1 MKTKILVT
9 LGPSICDY
17 DVIRKLVEEGVSG
30 FRINYT
36 QSDRKTWDEWFKII
50 REVSTSLDKT
60 VSIIGDIPGPQIR
73 IGDFEQYSVN
83 PRDRV
88 LLVYGDKTSDR
99 NTIPVP
105 IKKFFETV
113 EIGDIILLDD
123 GKVILRV
130 IDCDQSANTVE
141 ALVLNSATILP
152 RKKIVISGKDI
163 ELPLLS
169 NRDIELIKY
178 SIDRGVNYI
187 AISFVRRAEDISSV
201 RRIIDNYG
209 GFQGIIAKIE
219 TRSSVYEL
227 DSIVR
232 ESDAVLIARGD
243 LGLHF
248 DLEKIPLIQR
258 EIAKKSIEYSKPC
271 ILATQLLES
280 MIHYPRP
287 SRSEVVDI
295 MNAVNDM
302 VDALLLTSETAIG
315 KYPVEA
321 VKWLKKI
328 IEVSENNISYDS
340 INSFRN
346 RIKYVDLRDKHA
358 LGLLLLSE
366 RIGAKIV
373 IFTKTGFLPSHIS
386 RIRPQVDVYVG
397 SNNKIV
403 AEKLTIYYGLKP
415 FYLSNLEGEIDYDT
429 GVAKLYEYLKKR
441 NELKYGEVVVE
452 AYSRK
457 EAGIYEIR
465 IKQVV

>member
-1 MKTKILVT
+1 
-9 LGPSICDY
+9 
-17 DVIRKLVEEGVSG
+17 
-30 FRINYT
+30 
-36 QSDRKTWDEWFKII
+36 
-50 REVSTSLDKT
+50 
-60 VSIIGDIPGPQIR
+60 
-73 IGDFEQYSVN
+73 
-83 PRDRV
+83 
-88 LLVYGDKTSDR
+88 
-99 NTIPVP
+99 
-105 IKKFFETV
+105 
-113 EIGDIILLDD
+113 
-123 GKVILRV
+123 
-130 IDCDQSANTVE
+130 
-141 ALVLNSATILP
+141 
-152 RKKIVISGKDI
+152 
-163 ELPLLS
+163 
-169 NRDIELIKY
+169 
-178 SIDRGVNYI
+178 
-187 AISFVRRAEDISSV
+187 
-201 RRIIDNYG
+201 
-209 GFQGIIAKIE
+209 
-219 TRSSVYEL
+219 
-227 DSIVR
+227 
-232 ESDAVLIARGD
+232 D